1 MTLHHPS
8 TQQPATI
15 IPNHTDV
22 EVTVTL
28 SWPLLRDVTR
38 RWPDRTF
45 DEKVANALMLACAW
59 HDHGGD
65 DDEDPAA

>member
-8 TQQPATI
+8 TQQPATELAPI
-15 IPNHTDV
+15 THVDV
-22 EVTVTL
+22 SVRI
-28 SWPLLRDVTR
+28 SYPLLRDVTR
-38 RWPDRTF
+38 RWPGQTL

-59 HDHGGD
+59 HDHGD

>member
-1 MTLHHPS
+1 MTLHHPAAQAAGTPISAS
-8 TQQPATI
+8 TEV
-15 IPNHTDV
+15 D
-22 EVTVTL
+22 VTVRL

-59 HDHGGD
+59 HDHGD
-65 DDEDPAA
+65 PDDPAA